1 MAGMGRT
8 WKTEVGGRRTFHE
21 LAMRPLGYMERSMAE
36 PWFRWRTPDQGQ
48 GYSVASREGWIVTA
62 TFVVVATVAAVGPPL
77 IGRGSAA
84 SLILAA
90 FLFCA
95 SVAALLVVI
104 RQHSDWHG

>member
-1 MAGMGRT
+1 
-8 WKTEVGGRRTFHE
+8 
-21 LAMRPLGYMERSMAE
+21 MAE

-48 GYSVASREGWIVTA
+48 GYSVASREGLIVSVA
-62 TFVVVATVAAVGPPL
+62 FIVVATAAAVGPPI
-77 IGRGSAA
+77 IGHGSTA
-84 SLILAA
+84 SLIVAG